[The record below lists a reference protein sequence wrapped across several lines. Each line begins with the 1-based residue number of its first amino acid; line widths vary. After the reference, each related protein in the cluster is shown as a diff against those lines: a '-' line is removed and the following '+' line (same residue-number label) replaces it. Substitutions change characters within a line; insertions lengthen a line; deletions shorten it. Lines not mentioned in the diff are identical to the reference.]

1 MDRNRRNEFRAALA
15 LKHTPQLGPRS
26 WKGLLEACDGAYG
39 AYRLNGHWPR
49 EVRPTLPAIEAFRA
63 GDYREAAAAEF
74 EAASRLR
81 LDVVLW
87 TDPDYPERLRHIID
101 PPLFLYCAGR
111 RDLLRGPSVAVV
123 GSRRCSTRGL
133 ALASRICEG
142 LSAAGVTVV
151 SGMAKGI
158 DRQGHLSGLAG
169 PGSSIAVLGT
179 GLDVVYPL
187 ANKDLFQRLCAE
199 GLVLTE
205 FAPGTP
211 PLAAHFPYRN
221 RIVSGLSLGVVV
233 VEAALRSGSRIT
245 ARLGLE
251 QGREVYAVPPP
262 GEGDVS
268 LGCDELVEQGARSV
282 TSAGEVILD
291 LAALIKADAKRMRE
305 ARAAAP
311 RTQLPLDAVF
321 APPAEEGGGGSDYGG
336 GDGADGAGLVDLAVA
351 GEAAAAAQAEPPE
364 SQPRGSDA
372 TSPMMAASSPS
383 PALGDDPDQ
392 RAVIERLADGEQTH
406 IDQLARDLGW
416 DVGRLS
422 RTLTVMEVL
431 GLVRQWPGMR
441 YGLA

>member
-1 MDRNRRNEFRAALA
+1 MERNRRNEFRAALA

-49 EVRPTLPAIEAFRA
+49 EVRPTLPAIKAFRA
-63 GDYREAAAAEF
+63 GEYREAAAAEF
-74 EAASRLR
+74 ENASRLG

-87 TDPDYPERLRHIID
+87 TDPDYPERLRHVVD

-158 DRQGHLSGLAG
+158 DRQAHLSGLAG

-179 GLDVVYPL
+179 GLDVVYPA
-187 ANKDLFQRLCAE
+187 ANSDLFQRLCAE

-268 LGCDELVEQGARSV
+268 QGCDELVEQGARPV

-291 LAALIKADAKRMRE
+291 LAALIKADAERMRD
-305 ARAAAP
+305 ARAAVP
-311 RTQLPLDAVF
+311 RTQLPLEAVL
-321 APPAEEGGGGSDYGG
+321 APPADGG
-336 GDGADGAGLVDLAVA
+336 GDGERGEDAEVADAAA
-351 GEAAAAAQAEPPE
+351 ASGEAAAAQAESPA
-364 SQPRGSDA
+364 SQPRDTEAATPMADA
-372 TSPMMAASSPS
+372 SPPS
-383 PALGDDPDQ
+383 PPIGDDPDQ
-392 RAVIERLADGEQTH
+392 RAVIERLADGGQAH

-422 RTLTVMEVL
+422 RTLAVMEVL

>member
-1 MDRNRRNEFRAALA
+1 MDRSRRNEFRAALA

-63 GDYREAAAAEF
+63 GEYREAAAAEF
-74 EAASRLR
+74 EAASRLG

-87 TDPDYPERLRHIID
+87 TDPDYPERLRHVVD

-158 DRQGHLSGLAG
+158 DRQAHLSGLAG

-179 GLDVVYPL
+179 GLDVVYPA
-187 ANKDLFQRLCAE
+187 ANTDLFQRLCAE

-268 LGCDELVEQGARSV
+268 QGCDELVEQGARPV

-291 LAALIKADAKRMRE
+291 LAALIKADAERMRE

-311 RTQLPLDAVF
+311 KAQLPLDAVF
-321 APPAEEGGGGSDYGG
+321 ALPVDEGGGHGAG
-336 GDGADGAGLVDLAVA
+336 GDDAEVVDVDTARRACV
-351 GEAAAAAQAEPPE
+351 AAQAESPE
-364 SQPRGSDA
+364 SRPGKTRAAAPMA
-372 TSPMMAASSPS
+372 TASPPS
-383 PALGDDPDQ
+383 PPLGDDPDQ
-392 RAVIERLADGEQTH
+392 RAVIERLADGEQAH
-406 IDQLARDLGW
+406 IDQLARNLGW

-422 RTLTVMEVL
+422 RTLAVMEVL